1 MQTTNL
7 TPALQRSREAEGF
20 VAQQLEAQGWRI
32 LSKNFRILGSELDIV
47 ARKGGTLAI
56 IEVKARKTKPLTLS
70 DWQSLIS
77 TRKKEALY
85 RGGVAF
91 HSRFGADATTVR
103 FDLALVWGSQRPYHI
118 EYLVNI
124 LCD

>member
-1 MQTTNL
+1 MQITNL

-20 VAQQLEAQGWRI
+20 VAQQLEAQGWLI

-56 IEVKARKTKPLTLS
+56 VEVKARKTKPVTLG

-77 TRKKEALY
+77 VRKKEALD
-85 RGGVAF
+85 RKSV
-91 HSRFGADATTVR
+91 V
-103 FDLALVWGSQRPYHI
+103 
-118 EYLVNI
+118 
-124 LCD
+124 